1 MKSKKLSVTNQ
12 NTLDQLKINKG
23 ATQADVT
30 RLINYYVKNGDK
42 EGFNTVSN
50 LIYDIEQQKHPDWT
64 PTHVIDNMLKRFHG
78 TSKSFVREEYSKT
91 MPESVQ
97 IRPVGKQPKGIHDGT
112 RMTKELRIP
121 NGAVTTGASL
131 IGQFQGKGQV
141 GLGRSLKDI
150 RDFENKMSQ
159 PTQSI
164 KETPV
169 VQNVPIPSGSFGV
182 IPSQPVAQRTQPN
195 KQGFGKINQI
205 EKTYFDTAS
214 DLFKQNKPLIDKV
227 ATILTPESIQSGSW
241 LTSIAG
247 LAVPEIQIVSQ
258 LLNFT
263 PLGISKQD
271 ASNLDKLARNESTG
285 LSSGDETMLIIKSI
299 INPDEIGKRL
309 TNIAGSALGDIGNTI
324 SRAVGHKVAE
334 PISQAQQDSA
344 TMVAGRKAS
353 TASDLAKQKY
363 IEEHSTQPI
372 PTGSSGVISAPPRM
386 IDAVPPKG
394 AAPQGTASQAT
405 TPASL
410 IPPDVAKYGWT
421 DPTVLD
427 DIARW
432 TQLVLTGRSAVPKD
446 KAEYLARLKLT
457 DPELYDKYQSEMEV
471 YNWKLNKSTKTLDSD
486 IDTSFPQNQ
495 NIIEAIQ
502 SLNDYL
508 MKKSGKVTSDV
519 ASQSY
524 DISTALTDVMKGTKQ
539 MSYNDIKNI
548 GEYVMNL
555 YPASVIDTID
565 PHDLKQ
571 LLLPIK
577 QITQPLFEGD
587 SDLSGV
593 VVGVANKF
601 NDLKKV
607 STRSPEINP
616 DPAGVEPVSE
626 EEKKIAENKVKDDE
640 NKKQEELRKTQNL
653 KISEKRIETG
663 SDDAFPRLR
672 PRLEWGGTD
681 ELLIRKEDEFK
692 NAQIYNEMMSI
703 NPEGWYNGVGNK
715 LFLGNE
721 KLDKMRYSNTFKLPP
736 QPIRNIGE
744 EVNPRAFHGRIDNH
758 NIRRK
763 FSYKNES
770 LNDNFNQLQQPVWN
784 SQYAPTDD
792 GFKYARDQY
801 DIGQFQ
807 SPTSKFFETTYPS
820 VQHEQYHNYFPN
832 TINSQTGGIPQTF
845 DIMGNI
851 EREYIVQMRFRK

>member
-50 LIYDIEQQKHPDWT
+50 LIYDIEQKKHPEWT
-64 PTHVIDNMLKRFHG
+64 ATHVIDNMLKRFHG

-97 IRPVGKQPKGIHDGT
+97 IRPVGKQPKQIEGGKGIHDGT

-121 NGAVTTGASL
+121 NGA
-131 IGQFQGKGQV
+131 IGQFQGEGRV

-159 PTQSI
+159 PI
-164 KETPV
+164 GVKETPV
-169 VQNVPIPSGSFGV
+169 VQNVPIPSKPRVSK
-182 IPSQPVAQRTQPN
+182 PN

-227 ATILTPESIQSGSW
+227 ANILTPESIQSGSW

-247 LAVPEIQIVSQ
+247 LAVPEIQIVQQ

-271 ASNLDKLARNESTG
+271 SSNLDKLSRNESTG

-299 INPDEIGKRL
+299 VNPDLIGKRL
-309 TNIAGSALGDIGNTI
+309 TDIAGSALGDVGNTI
-324 SRAVGHKVAE
+324 SRAVGHKIVE
-334 PISQAQQDSA
+334 PVSQTQQDSA
-344 TMVAGRKAS
+344 SMVADRKAK
-353 TASDLAKQKY
+353 TASDLAKQRY
-363 IEEHSTQPI
+363 IDEHSTQ
-372 PTGSSGVISAPPRM
+372 VNPPKM

-394 AAPQGTASQAT
+394 APPQAT
-405 TPASL
+405 PPVSL

-421 DPTVLD
+421 DPKIID

-432 TQLVLTGRSAVPKD
+432 TQNILLGRSNIPKD
-446 KAEYLARLKLT
+446 KTEYLNKLKLT
-457 DPELYDKYQSEMEV
+457 DPELYDKYQAEMEV

-486 IDTSFPQNQ
+486 IDPSFSQNQ
-495 NIIEAIQ
+495 NIIESIQ
-502 SLNDYL
+502 FLNDYL

-524 DISTALTDVMKGTKQ
+524 DIDSALTDVMKGTKQ

-571 LLLPIK
+571 MLLPIK

-587 SDLSGV
+587 SDLSDV
-593 VVGVANKF
+593 VVGIANKF
-601 NDLKKV
+601 NELAI

-616 DPAGVEPVSE
+616 DPALTEPVGE
-626 EEKKIAENKVKDDE
+626 QPRGKTRQEVKDEED
-640 NKKQEELRKTQNL
+640 KKQDEIRKTQDL

-681 ELLIRKEDEFK
+681 ELLIRKDDEFK

-736 QPIRNIGE
+736 QPTHNSFGIEGE
-744 EVNPRAFHGRIDNH
+744 LPNPRAFHSRIDNH
-758 NIRRK
+758 NTRRK
-763 FSYKNES
+763 FSYHNES
-770 LNDNFNQLQQPVWN
+770 LNDNFNQLQQPVWC
-784 SQYAPTDD
+784 SQYASTQD

-801 DIGQFQ
+801 DFGQFQ
-807 SPTSKFFETTYPS
+807 TPTPKFFNVTYPE
-820 VQHEQYHNYFPN
+820 VLRQQYHNYFPQV
-832 TINSQTGGIPQTF
+832 INEETGGVEQKATV
-845 DIMGNI
+845 MGNS
-851 EREYIVQMRFRK
+851 EREYIIQQRFTRK